1 PPKARRRA
9 GYAGAMTIK
18 ERIAAITA
26 WGRALKPVRVVE
38 WFVQRRGPLLASG
51 LSYQAIFAV
60 FAAVWVTFVVA
71 GGVIASRPALQT
83 ALLDIVNTSIP
94 GLIDDGDGGAIDPAQ
109 LFEATVL
116 GWTGVIAAGVLLF
129 TALGWLASG
138 RAAVRVMFDL
148 PASPT
153 NVFVLK
159 FKDLGL
165 AIGFGLA
172 LLVSAVVTVAA
183 TAFLGSIFELLGIRE
198 RSDTAQFAIRAAVLA
213 IVLLLD
219 TIVLATFYRV
229 VSGIAIPLKLLA
241 QGTVLASLG
250 LGALKLLGTNLLG
263 GASTNPLLA
272 SFAVIIGLL
281 LWFNLVC
288 QLIVIGAAWIAVGA
302 DDAEVELTGKGRTA
316 SRKRVARGK

>member
-1 PPKARRRA
+1 
-9 GYAGAMTIK
+9 MTQK
-18 ERIAAITA
+18 QRLAAIVA
-26 WGRALKPVRVVE
+26 WVGELKPVRVLG
-38 WFVQRRGPLLASG
+38 WFLDRRGPLLASG

-60 FAAVWVTFVVA
+60 FGAVWVTFAVA
-71 GGVIASRPALQT
+71 GGIIASRPALQS
-83 ALLDIVNTSIP
+83 ALLDIVNTSVP
-94 GLIDDGDGGAIDPAQ
+94 GLIDVGDGGAIEPEH

-116 GWTGVIAAGVLLF
+116 GWTGVVAAGVLIF

-153 NVFVLK
+153 NVLLLTL
-159 FKDLGL
+159 KDLGL

-172 LLVSAVVTVAA
+172 LLFSAVVTVVA
-183 TAFLGSIFELLGIRE
+183 TAFLANAFDLLGIRE
-198 RSDTAQFAIRAAVLA
+198 RSEPAQVAIRVAVLV

-219 TIVLATFYRV
+219 TVVLATFYRV
-229 VSGIAIPLKLLA
+229 VSGIAIPIRLLA
-241 QGTVLASLG
+241 PGTLLAALG

-263 GASTNPLLA
+263 GATTNPLLA

-288 QLIVIGAAWIAVGA
+288 QLIVIGAAWIAVSA
-302 DDAEVELTGKGRTA
+302 DDSEVELTGEG
-316 SRKRVARGK
+316 RVARRK